1 MKRSQGFTLPE
12 LMVSMLTFSLI
23 TGMVFLLFGI
33 SSRGFRTVEARQ
45 SAQNQLAAV
54 RAALQRDLQVTHFYG
69 IFQRLGPTRRI
80 DGVEYPRH
88 GFSAVAL
95 EDWDRPESVNAYG
108 VAAWDRWATYRVT
121 NEDRGQ
127 LLRHLI
133 QPRTGGRGR
142 SLLREADGLSALVLS
157 SEVMNSTWSRVS
169 PPSVLAR
176 GVRSLE
182 IRKHDTQRAVS
193 IDLTIEQPTDPKNP
207 RPDVLTA
214 SFYIK
219 PHNTVPVD

>member
-1 MKRSQGFTLPE
+1 MKRTRGFTLPE
-12 LMVSMLTFSLI
+12 LMVSMLTFGMV

-33 SSRGFRTVEARQ
+33 SSRGFRTIEARQ

-54 RAALQRDLQVTHFYG
+54 RAALQRDIQVTHFYG
-69 IFQRLGPTRRI
+69 IFHRSGPTRRV
-80 DGVEYPRH
+80 DGKEYRRD

-95 EDWDRPESVNAYG
+95 EDWDSPTSVNAYG
-108 VAAWDRWATYRVT
+108 VAAWDRWAVYRVT

-127 LLRHLI
+127 LLRHLAS
-133 QPRTGGRGR
+133 PRTGARGR
-142 SLLREADGLSALVLS
+142 SLLREADGLANYLLSA
-157 SEVMNSTWSRVS
+157 EVMNASWSRIS

-176 GVRSLE
+176 GVRAFE
-182 IRKHDTQRAVS
+182 IRKHDRQRAVS
-193 IDLTIEQPTDPKNP
+193 VDLTIEQATDPKNP